1 MQHGSFLVCS
11 CHFYSSNYVLQPCRE
26 GFCFF
31 DLLDFHLKVQSFCG
45 CHIFWA
51 SGDEIWLFCWL
62 CKSFAN
68 LAKAEQFTISC
79 YTIKWMEIKVQG
91 ARYVLYCQT
100 SYTMPV
106 IFNSKKSWR
115 GEGWLFLETK
125 WTFLIYWIWRAETE
139 HKEI

>member
-1 MQHGSFLVCS
+1 MDPFLFAVAIFTQAIMFCSLAVKDSAFLTYWISTWRSNHFVVATSFE
-11 CHFYSSNYVLQPCRE
+11 HQGMKY
-26 GFCFF
+26 GFF
-31 DLLDFHLKVQSFCG
+31 VG
-45 CHIFWA
+45 C
-51 SGDEIWLFCWL
+51 
-62 CKSFAN
+62 
-68 LAKAEQFTISC
+68 AEQFTISC